1 VRTNKSALLCHYD
14 RALNCGSQ
22 GLFSAI
28 CERRR
33 DTRISRREASPCVES
48 ISCRHFASQ
57 TVEDELET
65 SRESDR
71 AHASVFCEARRA
83 PGARRRAFVGI
94 GAAHLP
100 GAKWP
105 FWRVTFRERTWL
117 TSRERRRI

>member
-1 VRTNKSALLCHYD
+1 MRTNKSALLCHYD

-57 TVEDELET
+57 TVEDELEL
-65 SRESDR
+65 
-71 AHASVFCEARRA
+71 SVPEGLEQSFAAARIRLQPVTPSIRGRPSAEAA
-83 PGARRRAFVGI
+83 V
-94 GAAHLP
+94 AANTWAGSP
-100 GAKWP
+100 
-105 FWRVTFRERTWL
+105 WRPAG
-117 TSRERRRI
+117 